1 MQSTTID
8 AMDDDRE
15 AGGAQPEPEPKPE
28 SGVRKGPWTLEED
41 LVLINGVNAH
51 GEGAWNNLARAA
63 GLKRTGKSCRLRWLN
78 YLSPNVRRG
87 CITAAEH
94 EVIVQLH
101 AVWGNKWSKIAR
113 HLPGRTDN
121 EVKNYWRTRIQRKQR
136 SKNQDFSWEDS
147 GSMAPTE
154 TSLTAA
160 AGGYLNALA
169 ITEEDQEGS
178 GNSGIVVPQANI
190 MCRRVDHPQ
199 AGYEVAGGGSSAG
212 AMDVPQASEF
222 FASMSGENFWAL
234 EDFWPTVQSFQS
246 ISSLDD
252 GRGI

>member
-1 MQSTTID
+1 
-8 AMDDDRE
+8 MDDDR
-15 AGGAQPEPEPKPE
+15 AGGAQPKPEPE
-28 SGVRKGPWTLEED
+28 SAVRKGPWTLEED

-94 EVIVQLH
+94 EVILQLH

-154 TSLTAA
+154 TILTAA

-169 ITEEDQEGS
+169 ITEDQEGS
-178 GNSGIVVPQANI
+178 SNPGIVVPEAN
-190 MCRRVDHPQ
+190 MCRRLDHPEE
-199 AGYEVAGGGSSAG
+199 GYQVAGGGSSAG
-212 AMDVPQASEF
+212 AMDVPPASGF
-222 FASMSGENFWAL
+222 LASMSGESFWAL

-246 ISSLDD
+246 NSSLDP
-252 GRGI
+252 GRSI